1 MTASATATRI
11 GSIAL
16 IAALILL
23 WWLAAISGV
32 LPRAFFPNPVD
43 AFREAADGLLGGDL
57 GAQLAATVW
66 RMIQGWL
73 LAGLVGVAL
82 GAMIGISATVR
93 AYLQPTLEFLRPL
106 PASAVIPIAISILG
120 LSSPMA
126 LSVIIFGSIWPTL
139 LSTVHGFATVDVR
152 LREVARCYRMSRL
165 QFIYKIGIP
174 NALPDIFAGLR
185 LSLTISLILAVV
197 CEMLASQI
205 GLGTAILQAARSFRS
220 AELFAGMLFLGLIGL
235 AGDFSLRQ
243 VERRMLAWKNVN

>member
-1 MTASATATRI
+1 MTASVTATRI

-16 IAALILL
+16 IATLILL

-43 AFREAADGLLGGDL
+43 AFQEAADGLLGGDL
-57 GAQLAATVW
+57 GPQVAATVL

-82 GAMIGISATVR
+82 GAMIGISTTVR

-120 LSSPMA
+120 LSPSMA

-152 LREVARCYRMSRL
+152 LREVAHCYRMSPL

-174 NALPDIFAGLR
+174 NALPDIFGLAPIAHDLPDPGLR
-185 LSLTISLILAVV
+185 VRGACQPNWPRHRDPPGSAIVSVRRTIRGYAVSR
-197 CEMLASQI
+197 ADRPS
-205 GLGTAILQAARSFRS
+205 
-220 AELFAGMLFLGLIGL
+220 
-235 AGDFSLRQ
+235 
-243 VERRMLAWKNVN
+243 RRF